1 MAVSG
6 HVCVAFTT
14 EDTLTPKT
22 THREGRKEPTQARQA
37 CRSLRPQQT
46 SNMAP
51 KKSLALNHALY
62 SDSLPD
68 SIPHSV
74 FPASQPLPKAL
85 G

>member
-6 HVCVAFTT
+6 HVCVAFAT
-14 EDTLTPKT
+14 EDHLTPET
-22 THREGRKEPTQARQA
+22 AHRVGRKEPAQARQA
-37 CRSLRPQQT
+37 HRSLRPQQT
-46 SNMAP
+46 SNTAP

-62 SDSLPD
+62 SDFLPD
-68 SIPHSV
+68 SIPRSA